1 MAAPEVQ
8 GRQEE
13 KRVQFPSG
21 GQSYRIGCVELF
33 FLSETL
39 EGPAG
44 FTTGGAFVYLCK
56 TTVHATTTP

>member
-1 MAAPEVQ
+1 MAAGFNSQ
-8 GRQEE
+8 
-13 KRVQFPSG
+13 PSAN
-21 GQSYRIGCVELF
+21 RIELVASNCF

-44 FTTGGAFVYLCK
+44 FIAGGAFVYLYR